1 MEVGPLG
8 VGLSAYLE
16 AAMRRAALTL
26 SGALVALLAAS
37 GCGSGTVGGDDGG
50 KPSDGPSRDLDHAGV
65 LACNDFARWLAG
77 DGQATTRREVAVKV
91 DDNARDSKSGALAD
105 KSELL
110 TKPDVINSNENW
122 ALAADA
128 FAYECQVL
136 GWTAAD
142 AR

>member
-1 MEVGPLG
+1 MRH
-8 VGLSAYLE
+8 
-16 AAMRRAALTL
+16 AAVTL

-37 GCGSGTVGGDDGG
+37 GCSVGGVDEDATPR
-50 KPSDGPSRDLDHAGV
+50 PSQTPSRDIDHAGL

-77 DGQATTRREVAVKV
+77 DEKATTRREVAVKV
-91 DDNARDSKSGALAD
+91 DDNARDSRSGALAD

-142 AR
+142 AK